1 MKTRHRLLAATD
13 GAVAVEAALVLSL
26 ILVPMLLGLWDFAQ
40 LYQGQANLDE
50 ALQDTVTYVMST
62 GSNATAAGAI
72 SAAQAANGTGISV
85 STNTVCYCVS
95 TSTTAPTMP
104 TSVGCTSSCTGSSVL
119 QKFMKVVATNSVT
132 IPFPVPWINLTS
144 PYTVTA
150 TAYVR
155 TG

>member
-1 MKTRHRLLAATD
+1 MKTLHRLLTAID

-26 ILVPMLLGLWDFAQ
+26 FLVPMLLCLWDFSQ
-40 LYQGQANLDE
+40 LYEGQANLDE

-72 SAAQAANGTGISV
+72 SAAQAANGTSITV
-85 STNTVCYCVS
+85 STSTVCYCIS
-95 TSTTAPTMP
+95 TSTTVPTMP
-104 TSVGCTSSCTGSSVL
+104 TSVNCTSSCTGSSVL
-119 QKFMKVVATNSVT
+119 QQFMKVIATNSVT
-132 IPFPVPWINLTS
+132 IPFPVPWIKLTS